1 VSHSAI
7 PFLRCKTTAIATV
20 LAWTGVLP
28 AAAQKYPEKT
38 VRVVVPFPTGA
49 SQILGLLVAEKLGA
63 ALGQAAYA
71 DFRPGAGGTIG
82 AEIAAKAA
90 PDGYTLMLAS
100 SSFTIT
106 PSLYK
111 KLSYVPLRDFQGI
124 TQIATMPNVMVM
136 HPSVPA
142 KNMKELVALAKAQPG
157 KLSYGSGGV
166 GSGNHLASELFKSV
180 AKIDLVHVPYKG
192 ASIALT
198 QILSGEI
205 DLVTVTV
212 PATIPF
218 INGNR
223 LRGLAVLADKRAP
236 TIPGVPTSVESG
248 YPEVQQEAW
257 YGVVAPTGVRAD
269 IIERLHGELV
279 KVMHTPE
286 VVRQLAK
293 VGIDVVTHK
302 TPAEYGAYL
311 KLETEK
317 WARVI
322 REAKVRVE

>member
-1 VSHSAI
+1 MNKI
-7 PFLRCKTTAIATV
+7 LLTAAA
-20 LAWTGVLP
+20 LALAASLP

-38 VRVVVPFPTGA
+38 IRVVVPFPTGA

-82 AEIAAKAA
+82 SEIAAKSA

-111 KLSYVPLRDFQGI
+111 KLAYLPLRDFQPI
-124 TQIATMPNVMVM
+124 SQVANMPNVLVS

-142 KNMKELVALAKAQPG
+142 QNMKELVALAQKSPG
-157 KLSYGSGGV
+157 RLSYGSGGV
-166 GSGNHLASELFKSV
+166 GSGNHLASELFKAI

-198 QILSGEI
+198 HILSGEI
-205 DLVTVTV
+205 DVVTVTV

-218 INGNR
+218 INSNR
-223 LRGLAVLADKRAP
+223 LRGLAVLAKKRQP
-236 TIPGVPTSVESG
+236 TIPTVPTSVESG
-248 YPEVQQEAW
+248 YPDVLMDAW
-257 YGVVAPTGVRAD
+257 YGVVAPIGVRAD
-269 IIERLHGELV
+269 ITERLSGELQ
-279 KVMHTPE
+279 KIMHSPE
-286 VVRQLAK
+286 VVKQLARI
-293 VGIDVVTHK
+293 GIDSVTS
-302 TPAEYGAYL
+302 TPVEFHAFL
-311 KLETEK
+311 KSETDK
-317 WARVI
+317 WSRVI
-322 REAKVRVE
+322 REAKIRVE